1 MSRFLDTHT
10 VPGVGADAIRRA
22 CKAMKS
28 APGVTFIGCHYD
40 LTEGK
45 VFCLTE
51 AESDEAV
58 RQAHAN
64 IDLPYESIREVE
76 AITPADVS

>member
-10 VPGVGADAIRRA
+10 VPGVSREAIVQA
-22 CKAMKS
+22 CTAMKG
-28 APGVTFIGCHYD
+28 ARGVTFVACHYD
-40 LTEGK
+40 LSEGK

-51 AESDEAV
+51 ADNEEIV

-64 IDLPYESIREVE
+64 INLPYESIRQVK
-76 AITPADVS
+76 AITPGDLT